1 MQLPYKSAAKRTPA
15 NPRPKTVC
23 PALKTADA
31 PDLVVEVLEA
41 VLPPVVPLPP
51 DPPEVGVP
59 LELPVDMPED
69 TSPVADEEEL
79 PLTMAVPLGPATAV
93 KVELAAE
100 LTPVAT
106 MTSVVLLLM
115 APDPMPLMLLIMLLV
130 GPAAMLLMLLEPA
143 PTTPTGAGM
152 PGEPEMYEAAAGCEV
167 TADARAVTTD
177 GWLVMTDGI
186 PVTTPR
192 ESVWLRYEVNGLFWG
207 LGQYRLR
214 MDYQSKAV
222 CLMDGC
228 CKDNCRT
235 DALTYEEDEAMACG
249 ALVVL

>member
-1 MQLPYKSAAKRTPA
+1 M
-15 NPRPKTVC
+15 
-23 PALKTADA
+23 KTADA

-69 TSPVADEEEL
+69 MSPVADEEEL

-115 APDPMPLMLLIMLLV
+115 APDPMPLIMLLV

-152 PGEPEMYEAAAGCEV
+152 PGEPEM
-167 TADARAVTTD
+167 
-177 GWLVMTDGI
+177 
-186 PVTTPR
+186 
-192 ESVWLRYEVNGLFWG
+192 
-207 LGQYRLR
+207 
-214 MDYQSKAV
+214 
-222 CLMDGC
+222 
-228 CKDNCRT
+228 
-235 DALTYEEDEAMACG
+235 
-249 ALVVL
+249 